1 MSTWPDPTPHERD
14 EFPVS
19 EPALAESTEKG
30 HASSDVPEG
39 ETLSGGVI
47 VPLSGMGEP
56 PEAAN
61 HGFFESYAQIAPPPP
76 RFPNMADVAVIIL
89 LGFGWL
95 VSAGAM
101 FEALHFHLFHVYT
114 EKQAMN
120 DVHYTLGAQVVWYL
134 ITLLFWGVLF
144 PRVWGTGFWAGME
157 WRARAALRLRWQLAS
172 AAFACF
178 VLAII
183 DGVLLPGPKE
193 APIDQVFRMPGA
205 AWVLF
210 AFGVTLA
217 PLMEETIFRGF
228 LLPAL
233 CTGWDWVVEHL
244 QHRPAPRPD
253 AEGKTK
259 WTLPAMIV
267 GSVLTSIPFAAMH
280 GYQTGYSLGPFVLL
294 VGVSLVLCWV
304 RLSTRSVAASTVV
317 HACYNLLLFTLMMWG
332 TGGFR
337 HLEKL

>member
-1 MSTWPDPTPHERD
+1 MSIWPDPTPREGDELPGHE
-14 EFPVS
+14 PV
-19 EPALAESTEKG
+19 PVESTAGG
-30 HASSDVPEG
+30 HTASDVPEG
-39 ETLSGGVI
+39 ETESGAVI
-47 VPLSGMGEP
+47 ERGER
-56 PEAAN
+56 PEAASP
-61 HGFFESYAQIAPPPP
+61 GFFESYAHVTPPPP
-76 RFPNMADVAVIIL
+76 RFPNMADVVVMGIL

-95 VSAGAM
+95 VSAGAT

-114 EKQAMN
+114 EGQAAN

-134 ITLLFWGVLF
+134 ITLVFWGMLF
-144 PRVWGTGFWAGME
+144 PRIWGTGFWSGVE
-157 WRARAALRLRWQLAS
+157 WRARAALGLRWQLAS

-210 AFGVTLA
+210 GFGVTLA

-233 CTGWDWVVEHL
+233 CTAWDWSVEHI
-244 QHRPAPRPD
+244 QHRPAPWPD
-253 AEGKTK
+253 EHGKAK
-259 WTLPAMIV
+259 WTMPAMIA

-337 HLEKL
+337 HLDKL